1 MTRYRIGVL
10 PVLAAAALLLG
21 GCGAEP
27 IDPATAGDL
36 QAEVRTIA
44 ATAAG
49 GDSTGAIALAE
60 RLRAEVDGARDAGTV
75 NEDRASLIGM
85 HIDAVI
91 ASLQAEEEPADGA
104 PAGTPAPEPAPAGT
118 SGPPAPAGTTPAP
131 ADPAPESPVPAPVSE
146 APAAPAAP
154 TPGETDENEAEENE
168 PDEDAGDGGAVD
180 QGAVTPGDGGQGAD
194 KAAEQQRKAAEKAA
208 EQARKEAERAA
219 DKAADEARGKGNGG

>member
-1 MTRYRIGVL
+1 MTRYRIRAL
-10 PVLAAAALLLG
+10 PVLAAAALILS
-21 GCGAEP
+21 GCGAQP

-49 GDSTGAIALAE
+49 GDTIGAIALAE
-60 RLRAEVDGARDAGTV
+60 RLRAEVDGAREAGTV

-91 ASLQAEEEPADGA
+91 ASLRAAAEPTDGA
-104 PAGTPAPEPAPAGT
+104 TAGNPPPEPAPAGT
-118 SGPPAPAGTTPAP
+118 SGPPAPAETIPTPA
-131 ADPAPESPVPAPVSE
+131 DVAPESAPVPEV
-146 APAAPAAP
+146 PAAPA
-154 TPGETDENEAEENE
+154 PGEADENEADENE
-168 PDEDAGDGGAVD
+168 PDEDAGGGGAAD
-180 QGAVTPGDGGQGAD
+180 QGGVTPGNGGQGAD

-219 DKAADEARGKGNGG
+219 EKAADDAGGKGNGG

>member
-10 PVLAAAALLLG
+10 PVLAAVALLLG

-49 GDSTGAIALAE
+49 GDTIGAIALAE
-60 RLRAEVDGARDAGTV
+60 RLQAEVDGAREAGTV
-75 NEDRASLIGM
+75 NEDRASLIGT

-91 ASLQAEEEPADGA
+91 ASLRAAAEPTDGA
-104 PAGTPAPEPAPAGT
+104 TAGNPPPDPAPAGT
-118 SGPPAPAGTTPAP
+118 SGPPAPAETIPTPA
-131 ADPAPESPVPAPVSE
+131 DVAPESPEPAPVPE
-146 APAAPAAP
+146 VPAAPA
-154 TPGETDENEAEENE
+154 PGEADENEADENE
-168 PDEDAGDGGAVD
+168 PDEDAGDGGAAD
-180 QGAVTPGDGGQGAD
+180 QGGVTPGNGGQGAD

-219 DKAADEARGKGNGG
+219 EKAADDAGGKGNGG

>member
-1 MTRYRIGVL
+1 MTRYRIRFL
-10 PVLAAAALLLG
+10 PVLAAAALLLS
-21 GCGAEP
+21 GCGAQP

-49 GDSTGAIALAE
+49 GDTIGAIALAE
-60 RLRAEVDGARDAGTV
+60 RLRAEVDGAREAGTV

-91 ASLQAEEEPADGA
+91 ASLRAAAEPTDGA
-104 PAGTPAPEPAPAGT
+104 TAGNPPPEPAPAGT
-118 SGPPAPAGTTPAP
+118 SGPPAPAETIPTPA
-131 ADPAPESPVPAPVSE
+131 DVAPESPEPTPVPASE
-146 APAAPAAP
+146 LPAAPA
-154 TPGETDENEAEENE
+154 PGEADENEADENE
-168 PDEDAGDGGAVD
+168 PDEDAGGGGAAD
-180 QGAVTPGDGGQGAD
+180 QGGVTPGNGGQGAD

-219 DKAADEARGKGNGG
+219 EKAADDAGGRGNGG